1 MIKPDSWIVKLGR
14 KGMITPFEPRQI
26 KTAED
31 GRGLLSFGT
40 SAYGYD
46 LRLSDREFKIFR
58 HLPGQV
64 VNPKRFNPKFLYEA
78 ELQEDQDGEYFIL
91 PSNTYALG
99 VAVER
104 LDVPP
109 NILILCI
116 GKSTYARSGLIA
128 NLTPAEPGWRGH
140 LTLEFS
146 NASSSDV
153 RVYANEGVVQLLFLE
168 GDPCEAPYDARHGKY
183 QDQPERVVLPRT

>member
-1 MIKPDSWIVKLGR
+1 MIKPDSWIIKRGR
-14 KGMITPFEPRQI
+14 KGMIAPFEPRLI
-26 KTAED
+26 SAAEG
-31 GRGLLSFGT
+31 GRRVLSYGT

-46 LRLSDREFKIFR
+46 LRLSPREFKIFR

-78 ELQEDQDGEYFIL
+78 ELQTDQDGDYFIL

-109 NILILCI
+109 NVLILCI

-146 NASSSDV
+146 NAGSADV
-153 RVYANEGVVQLLFLE
+153 RVYANEGVVQILFLE
-168 GDPCEAPYDARHGKY
+168 GEACDEPYGARKGKY
-183 QDQPERVVLPRT
+183 QNQPEAVVLARV